1 MRELTAIELREK
13 ERLSKIFKILE
24 LCSLSYKQE
33 ELVLSFQDQFRKN
46 GTLSPR
52 QTSILEDIYERA
64 NN

>member
-1 MRELTAIELREK
+1 MKELSEK
-13 ERLSKIFKILE
+13 ELKERARLEKIFKILN

-33 ELVLSFQDQFRKN
+33 ELVLSFQDQFNAN

-64 NN
+64 N